1 MCVCVSPAGIFCL
14 LRTSFVIVL
23 MSREWA
29 THSIP
34 TLILLGI
41 FLYVDRVVR
50 QELIFDSSALTSTV
64 FVTHVLNICRSKI
77 AHVDIDP
84 SSNAAAAVTLL
95 LQHGNQSSVALSND
109 NAAAPVDSWWW
120 QQQVVLSAY
129 CIVSTLLLL
138 EIDISALSAAMLLQC
153 TTAAPRAS
161 EASSFLPTTNAA
173 GSKQRE
179 EQLQQQQHQQ
189 RRFSCLSNHCTKKSG
204 LHISTIVLHC
214 LFVGTLLQIPVTK
227 QDFMVP
233 WKIMLRSFLFLVLA
247 LGWTYSVGVYD
258 TSWQQQQE
266 SMVMI
271 VRRRTRSY
279 PYFLHDGTLV
289 VQPFTQCQL
298 RFLVLLFLDSWF
310 LVATGAAM
318 TCIVVHNVSILFAHI
333 SSPSAAATTQRNGF
347 FASTQAAAPVQK
359 KKKKQGALP
368 SSYSPACAAAAP
380 VLSSGTTEAHDLDTM
395 MHQRHYHHCQPSNS
409 AAAATLIESAASAK
423 EGDEDEDEMAA
434 MFRLARQAAAGKM
447 GEQI

>member
-1 MCVCVSPAGIFCL
+1 MCVCVCPAGIFCL

-77 AHVDIDP
+77 AHIDIDP
-84 SSNAAAAVTLL
+84 SSSNAAAAAMTLL
-95 LQHGNQSSVALSND
+95 LQHGNQSSVPSSND
-109 NAAAPVDSWWW
+109 NAAVLVDSWWW

-129 CIVSTLLLL
+129 CIASTLLLL
-138 EIDISALSAAMLLQC
+138 EIDISALSATMLLQC
-153 TTAAPRAS
+153 TPGAS
-161 EASSFLPTTNAA
+161 EASSLLPTTR
-173 GSKQRE
+173 QRE
-179 EQLQQQQHQQ
+179 EQQQHHPRQY
-189 RRFSCLSNHCTKKSG
+189 SCLSNHCTKKSG

-247 LGWTYSVGVYD
+247 LGWTYSVGVYNT
-258 TSWQQQQE
+258 TSWQQQQQRQE

-271 VRRRTRSY
+271 IRRRTRSY

-333 SSPSAAATTQRNGF
+333 SSPSAAATAQRN
-347 FASTQAAAPVQK
+347 FASTHTAASVE
-359 KKKKQGALP
+359 KKKQSVLP

-380 VLSSGTTEAHDLDTM
+380 VHSSGAAEAHDLDV
-395 MHQRHYHHCQPSNS
+395 MHQQRQYHRCQPNNS
-409 AAAATLIESAASAK
+409 AAATLIESAAASAK
-423 EGDEDEDEMAA
+423 DGDGDEDEMAA